1 MIPTSR
7 LSSFL
12 LFLAFLPVVAWGQS
26 VSKPAAKTAAK
37 TTVAPA
43 SNKSSGT
50 KTDPKKSVAAPA
62 VKAKDSGKANA
73 VKPVKEAAEPKEKE
87 MTPAQRA
94 QAQKAAKAEKVKR
107 PRILRDADDYYNA
120 KEYFKAITLY
130 KKGFSKAK
138 ARPDKA
144 EVAFRLGE
152 CYRWTRRYKEA
163 NAQYVR
169 AVKIGYKDPSVLLIM
184 ADMHKALDEYEEA
197 LIAYQDFTKQMPEDP
212 RGPKGAQSCKD
223 ALDWKKALTR
233 YQVGNLGSVNSRFH
247 EVGLSFSG
255 KPDTYEELLF
265 TSFREGGLT
274 KRQDGWTGEF
284 FADLYTAQRQA
295 PAGAPKAKRGAKT
308 KPDPKA
314 AKDQVFSTPVLMPE
328 PLNSADHE
336 GAAAYDSRRRTLYF
350 TRCMDVK
357 RAQLG
362 CAIYETKRMGVAWS
376 APEPIVFT
384 SDSSKSVGHPSISS
398 DDQMLYFAGDLD
410 GNKGGKDL
418 WVAKYDKRK
427 KKWGTPINLGGLVN
441 TSGDELFPYVHDDGY
456 LYFASDGLPGMGGM
470 DLFRVE
476 LGADGLPNGEPENL
490 RFPINSKNDD
500 INLVLRPGGL
510 QDGYFISNRD
520 GGKGGYDVWTFYE
533 VPLTYKIQGNVVSA
547 KTGRPIAAANVKIIG
562 SDGFTHSIVTSKEGT
577 FVYESDKLSGDVTYT
592 FSLEKKKFLN
602 AAGSTNTV
610 ALSLDKYAYQ
620 DDKNT
625 YLHTMSFVGKMDPI
639 EVPIVLPNVF
649 FDLAKWELRPE
660 SKAALDSVYKILLA
674 NPNIAIELRSHTDF
688 RDTDEKNQVLSQNRA
703 QSCVDYLISK
713 GIKADRLGA
722 LGMGEKEPFSIPDVY
737 KGYGAVDFP
746 AGTALSERFIKTLPA
761 PKQEVAHQIN
771 RRTDF
776 KVVRDDY
783 APPYDP
789 AQEMDAASLA
799 AEEAKKVKVAPKG
812 EFYTVGDKDNFTTI
826 CRNTSLTITDLKKLN
841 GGLRGVRVFPGMKLK
856 VTLGGDY
863 AEFDAS
869 NRLVQYEE
877 TWGSIAKALELKEK
891 ELKALNPDI
900 DDDLLP
906 GMYIRVK

>member
-50 KTDPKKSVAAPA
+50 KTDTKKSVAAPA
-62 VKAKDSGKANA
+62 VKAKDSGKENA

-295 PAGAPKAKRGAKT
+295 PARKIFRRG
-308 KPDPKA
+308 P
-314 AKDQVFSTPVLMPE
+314 
-328 PLNSADHE
+328 E
-336 GAAAYDSRRRTLYF
+336 GAA
-350 TRCMDVK
+350 
-357 RAQLG
+357 G
-362 CAIYETKRMGVAWS
+362 
-376 APEPIVFT
+376 
-384 SDSSKSVGHPSISS
+384 
-398 DDQMLYFAGDLD
+398 
-410 GNKGGKDL
+410 
-418 WVAKYDKRK
+418 
-427 KKWGTPINLGGLVN
+427 
-441 TSGDELFPYVHDDGY
+441 
-456 LYFASDGLPGMGGM
+456 
-470 DLFRVE
+470 
-476 LGADGLPNGEPENL
+476 
-490 RFPINSKNDD
+490 
-500 INLVLRPGGL
+500 
-510 QDGYFISNRD
+510 
-520 GGKGGYDVWTFYE
+520 
-533 VPLTYKIQGNVVSA
+533 
-547 KTGRPIAAANVKIIG
+547 
-562 SDGFTHSIVTSKEGT
+562 
-577 FVYESDKLSGDVTYT
+577 
-592 FSLEKKKFLN
+592 
-602 AAGSTNTV
+602 
-610 ALSLDKYAYQ
+610 
-620 DDKNT
+620 
-625 YLHTMSFVGKMDPI
+625 
-639 EVPIVLPNVF
+639 
-649 FDLAKWELRPE
+649 
-660 SKAALDSVYKILLA
+660 
-674 NPNIAIELRSHTDF
+674 
-688 RDTDEKNQVLSQNRA
+688 
-703 QSCVDYLISK
+703 
-713 GIKADRLGA
+713 
-722 LGMGEKEPFSIPDVY
+722 
-737 KGYGAVDFP
+737 
-746 AGTALSERFIKTLPA
+746 
-761 PKQEVAHQIN
+761 
-771 RRTDF
+771 
-776 KVVRDDY
+776 
-783 APPYDP
+783 
-789 AQEMDAASLA
+789 
-799 AEEAKKVKVAPKG
+799 
-812 EFYTVGDKDNFTTI
+812 
-826 CRNTSLTITDLKKLN
+826 
-841 GGLRGVRVFPGMKLK
+841 
-856 VTLGGDY
+856 
-863 AEFDAS
+863 
-869 NRLVQYEE
+869 
-877 TWGSIAKALELKEK
+877 
-891 ELKALNPDI
+891 
-900 DDDLLP
+900 
-906 GMYIRVK
+906 YIRVQARLPNFAAEVAEAGAAQKTRMSCSASSATRSAMAAATIKRWNALSAWVGASSSRRST